1 MAVAQNDLVICVA
14 QQAWNELF
22 TLMDTNSNGSVCRE
36 ELQSALFAFS
46 HMGLIAEPPKMQPMN
61 EFCSSFLKRAP
72 VDSGTRSGGWCR
84 CRRQGATPAND
95 ESGAMDAFDPG
106 GVMLLGDEGVPMTGC
121 WGLNLEFQA
130 CVDTGSRNGPSFH
143 CVVKSYAGDAI
154 VARTH
159 AADSKMTFFI
169 APKSVFA
176 EQAEAHARL
185 QQVFDQMD
193 PSRYLCEL
201 DVHADSNMEL
211 KWYRL
216 LIVGEPTQTVS
227 ADLVAD
233 ADWDV
238 DQTAMDAPSLF
249 NRAPPDD
256 TELGPLIGTSMAR
269 MALGSPASSVASLRT
284 PMVSPSATPGGG
296 AMKQLAALNERLGG
310 GSFTLTPGLP
320 SARQR
325 PNLMAQ
331 GTTPV
336 TPSQS
341 RGRNRTRSRR
351 LSICNPELTPLTA
364 PSGQPRPKTRA
375 RSRRLS
381 ICNPA
386 SPAESED
393 WSDEE
398 DSGHVFSKNSAQKLH
413 VYLLRTDHEGTVE
426 RIAEDSVLSQN
437 VWTGPF
443 NFVDCYALGNHYD
456 PVCCRADSN
465 INWSAGGLRNF
476 KLFGLAQQFMTELDA
491 NPHPRQLYYLMKAI
505 CLAESHRD
513 GRCMHDAARAAGIEV
528 QLVQEEEPSPM
539 GRSRS
544 RSSLR
549 LTPRGRPMR
558 MSSRFVLSP
567 RSPLSPFPKVTTPSA
582 VSPEETSVSSLP
594 RGTTAQQTK
603 SSYQTL
609 ADKLKNAHW
618 DSKEEKIADV
628 TNESNKQPPGSLL
641 WMKYALVKA
650 GTSVSFIEPGD
661 DTSRVQDCPGFKWKN
676 TWERDLSPDFPLSN
690 SLVYRDDFDF
700 LQDKS
705 RRMQRLA
712 RAANAALDED
722 YLQNKKH
729 SRHFAASADED
740 VLIDGAKFFLLR
752 GEIAKRDPGLNSMF
766 TGKQVK
772 HASKAVQRQ
781 LRVDTAV
788 LQSIMG
794 FFLLPPRA
802 FFQMLGDMKRN
813 FCAKRDN
820 AMLDASSYNVATRS
834 IMTYMFRTERWFPRK
849 RVMLSTMIMWLC
861 WLVPLCV
868 YFVWESTKS
877 STHGIE
883 IFVNTSYYLWAILC
897 IATVVSSDVRGI
909 PGHVS
914 FRQASLKAEI
924 ASKPC
929 SMTKI
934 SDGMP
939 LTTSAMAIVQ
949 MVCRQHQGDDEEEEE
964 EEGEE
969 EEAGMDYSSRLLR
982 LFWQQDAAS
991 DSLPWLQGQM
1001 QHDEMLSSMSQA
1013 QLNRMLVYE
1022 FQLKDPPRDPNDVLF
1037 NLNIAVQGVQSK
1049 IDTGRPKTRA
1059 KIAVGVLAVA
1069 HGLLGLVHRTS
1080 FREQEVFGADVQEHA
1095 GALGTCICTTVAS
1108 YVVYTVLLR
1117 TGLKWWM
1124 VHLFLK
1130 QTHSA
1135 ILVEEAIS
1143 NHLPCYMD
1151 LRNQGNLDS
1160 WYSARQY
1167 LQEETNAECFAHKDQ
1182 LPIAIAMVMCAG
1194 LSVNA
1199 LTSYFADTGSV
1210 DFSAAPGILISLFN
1224 LVVIGVLLLIPLM
1237 ALEKINTETSV
1248 LLRKMNQVAVELGK
1262 TLEENVDERFREEQR
1277 AASAALNAAQA
1288 VHAGVLNNSY
1298 TEDKVRV
1305 AVADMDAVVVELQIR
1320 EKLMMEQQFLLSIVQ
1335 ELRDTKSSKKIFGF
1349 AVDRNML
1356 TKIFAG
1362 IGTCIYIIIKEY
1374 FTALLPGLSS
1384 TVATTNSTT

>member
-1 MAVAQNDLVICVA
+1 
-14 QQAWNELF
+14 
-22 TLMDTNSNGSVCRE
+22 MDTNSNGSVSRE

-46 HMGLIAEPPKMQPMN
+46 HMGLIAEPPKMQPLDEN
-61 EFCSSFLKRAP
+61 CSSFLKRAP
-72 VDSGTRSGGWCR
+72 VESGSQSRGCFR
-84 CRRQGATPAND
+84 CRREATATDD
-95 ESGAMDAFDPG
+95 ESGTMDPFSPG
-106 GVMLLGDEGVPMTGC
+106 EVLLLGQEGVPMTGC
-121 WGLNLEFQA
+121 WGLDLEFQA
-130 CVDTGSRNGPSFH
+130 RVHTDSKNGSSFH

-159 AADSKMTFFI
+159 AAASNMVFFV
-169 APKSVFA
+169 APKTVFS

-193 PSRYLCEL
+193 PSQYLCEL
-201 DVHADSNMEL
+201 DMHTDSTTEP

-216 LIVGEPTQTVS
+216 LIVGEPTQTTS
-227 ADLVAD
+227 DELTAEP
-233 ADWDV
+233 DWDI
-238 DQTAMDAPSLF
+238 DQTAMDASLF
-249 NRAPPDD
+249 NAARPGD
-256 TELGPLIGTSMAR
+256 TELGLRIGTSMAR
-269 MALGSPASSVASLRT
+269 VALGSPASSVASLRT
-284 PMVSPSATPGGG
+284 PMVSPTVTPGGG
-296 AMKQLAALNERLGG
+296 AMKQMAALSERLG
-310 GSFTLTPGLP
+310 GSFTLTPGL
-320 SARQR
+320 SAARQR
-325 PNLMAQ
+325 PGLMAQ
-331 GTTPV
+331 GTTPG
-336 TPSQS
+336 TPIQS

-364 PSGQPRPKTRA
+364 TPGQARTKSRARSQSRA

-381 ICNPA
+381 ICNPE

-393 WSDEE
+393 WSDE
-398 DSGHVFSKNSAQKLH
+398 DDFDHVFSKLSAQKLH
-413 VYLLRTDHEGTVE
+413 VYLLRTDRDGTIENAV
-426 RIAEDSVLSQN
+426 EDSVYSHK
-437 VWTGPF
+437 VWTGLF

-456 PVCCRADSN
+456 AVCCRADN
-465 INWSAGGLRNF
+465 IINWSAGGLRNF
-476 KLFGLAQQFMTELDA
+476 KLFGLGQQFMTELDA
-491 NPHPRQLYYLMKAI
+491 NPHPRQLNYLLKAI
-505 CLAESHRD
+505 EMAESHRE
-513 GRCMHDAARAAGIEV
+513 GRCMHDDARAAGIEV
-528 QLVQEEEPSPM
+528 QLVYEEEPSPM
-539 GRSRS
+539 GRSHS

-558 MSSRFVLSP
+558 MSSRSALSP
-567 RSPLSPFPKVTTPSA
+567 RTPVSPFLKISTPSA
-582 VSPEETSVSSLP
+582 VVSPAEKSFTN

-618 DSKEEKIADV
+618 DSKEEKQADV
-628 TNESNKQPPGSLL
+628 TNDSNKQPPGSLL
-641 WMKYALVKA
+641 WMKYKLVKK
-650 GTSVSFIEPGD
+650 GITVTFVEPGD
-661 DTSRVQDCPGFKWKN
+661 DKPRLQTGPGFKWKN
-676 TWERDLSPDFPLSN
+676 EWERDLSPDFPLSN
-690 SLVYRDDFDF
+690 DLVYRDDFDF
-700 LQDKS
+700 LYDKS
-705 RRMQRLA
+705 RRTQRLV
-712 RAANAALDED
+712 RAANDALDED
-722 YLQNKKH
+722 YLQNH
-729 SRHFAASADED
+729 NSVRRFGAHADED
-740 VLIDGAKFFLLR
+740 VLIDGAKFFLIR
-752 GEIAKRDPGLNSMF
+752 GDIAKRDPGLNSMF

-781 LRVDTAV
+781 LQVDTTV
-788 LQSIMG
+788 LQSIMS

-802 FFQMLGDMKRN
+802 FLQMLGDMKRN
-813 FCAKRDN
+813 WCAERDHTTVG
-820 AMLDASSYNVATRS
+820 ASSYNVATRS
-834 IMTYMFRTERWFPRK
+834 IMTYMFRTDRWAPRT
-849 RVMLSTMIMWLC
+849 RVMLATMIMWLC

-868 YFVWESTKS
+868 YFLWESTKS

-897 IATVVSSDVRGI
+897 IATVVASDIRGI

-914 FRQASLKAEI
+914 FKQASLKAEI

-939 LTTSAMAIVQ
+939 MTTSAMAIVQ
-949 MVCRQHQGDDEEEEE
+949 MVCRQHHGDDEEEDED
-964 EEGEE
+964 EGEE
-969 EEAGMDYSSRLLR
+969 EEAGLDFSSRLLR
-982 LFWQQDAAS
+982 IFWQQDDAIL
-991 DSLPWLQGQM
+991 SLPWLQGQI
-1001 QHDEMLSSMSQA
+1001 QHDELLSSMSQA

-1022 FQLKDPPRDPNDVLF
+1022 FQLKDPPRDPNDTLF
-1037 NLNIAVQGVQSK
+1037 NLNIAMQGLQSK

-1059 KIAVGVLAVA
+1059 KIAVGLLAVA
-1069 HGLLGLVHRTS
+1069 HGLLGLVHRTAFRQQHAFGDG
-1080 FREQEVFGADVQEHA
+1080 FREHA
-1095 GALGTCICTTVAS
+1095 SALGTCICTTAAS
-1108 YVVYTVLLR
+1108 YVVYTFLLR

-1135 ILVEEAIS
+1135 ILVEEAIA

-1182 LPIAIAMVMCAG
+1182 LPIAIAMLMCAG

-1199 LTSYFADTGSV
+1199 LTTYFADAGSV

-1237 ALEKINTETSV
+1237 ALEKINMETSV

-1262 TLEENVDERFREEQR
+1262 SLEENVDERFRDVQR
-1277 AASAALNAAQA
+1277 ASLAARNAADA
-1288 VHAGVLNNSY
+1288 VHAAALKSDP
-1298 TEDKVRV
+1298 EDKVRI

-1335 ELRDTKSSKKIFGF
+1335 ELRDTKSTKKIFGF

-1374 FTALLPGLSS
+1374 FAALLPGLSS
-1384 TVATTNSTT
+1384 TVASANSTTAAG